1 MTKLAKI
8 TLMDLS
14 YFMTNSGGPSGPG
27 PETESSITTKTNSRG
42 WGHKAPPLN
51 NRMEDFTM
59 KNFFLAAALFF
70 VLICGMF
77 HAVAVE
83 QPAANLYPQTFKV
96 ISVDYYEN
104 LVTVEDFNGNVWQF
118 WGAEDW
124 VENDICSAIMSDN
137 GTDSIYDD
145 SFVMVR
151 YSGWIEGSWGY

>member
-1 MTKLAKI
+1 MNT
-8 TLMDLS
+8 
-14 YFMTNSGGPSGPG
+14 
-27 PETESSITTKTNSRG
+27 R
-42 WGHKAPPLN
+42 KALY
-51 NRMEDFTM
+51 
-59 KNFFLAAALFF
+59 LAAAALSI
-70 VLICGMF
+70 LILGMCQ
-77 HAVAVE
+77 ADAAQ

-151 YSGWIEGSWGY
+151 YSGWIKGSWGY